1 MATQANYHHGVRV
14 VEINEGQRNIRI
26 ISTAVLG
33 LICTASDADAVAFP
47 LNTPVL
53 VTKVDAAIA
62 KAGTLGT
69 LAGALTAIRDQAR
82 PVVVVVRVADG
93 EGADAAAK
101 ETDQNGKVIGT
112 AVGSQ
117 YTGMQALLAAKAK
130 LGVQP
135 RILGAP
141 GLDTQAVTTALVA
154 VAQKLRA
161 FVYAEGYGEDVSEVM
176 DYRQNFEGREL
187 MLIWPRVKVATP
199 GTGVV
204 VDASPVAYAMG
215 LRAKIDAEQGWHKT
229 LSNVPMNGVLGIS
242 KDVFWDLQN
251 PDTDAG
257 LLNGA
262 GITTLIRNQGFR
274 FWGSRTCATDELF
287 AFESATR
294 TAQILA
300 DTMAEGHFWAVDKP
314 LHPSLVKDILEGIN
328 AKFRELKNLGYILN
342 GQAWYDEEVNVSA
355 TLKNGKLTLDYDYT
369 PVPPLEDLTFQQRI
383 TDRYY
388 ADFALR
394 VGTGE

>member
-26 ISTAVLG
+26 ISTAVMG
-33 LICTASDADAVAFP
+33 LICTASDADAAAFP

-53 VTKVDAAIA
+53 ITKVDAAIA
-62 KAGTLGT
+62 KAGELGT
-69 LAGALTAIRDQAR
+69 LRGALTAIRDQAR
-82 PVVVVVRVADG
+82 PIVVVVRVADG

-101 ETDQNGKVIGT
+101 LTDQNGKVIGT
-112 AVGSQ
+112 AIGSQ

-141 GLDTQAVTTALVA
+141 GLDTQAVVTAMVA
-154 VAQKLRA
+154 VAQQLRA

-176 DYRQNFEGREL
+176 DYRQNFDAREL

-229 LSNVPMNGVLGIS
+229 LSNVPMNGVLGID

-314 LHPSLVKDILEGIN
+314 MHPSLVKDILEGIN
-328 AKFRELKNLGYILN
+328 AKFRELKTLGYVL
-342 GQAWYDEEVNVSA
+342 GASAWYDEEINEAA

-383 TDRYY
+383 TDRYF

>member
-141 GLDTQAVTTALVA
+141 GLDTQAVTTALAA

-161 FVYAEGYGEDVSEVM
+161 FVYAEGHGEDVSEVM
-176 DYRQNFEGREL
+176 DYRQNFDPREV
-187 MLIWPRVKVATP
+187 MVIWPRWKVATP

-215 LRAKIDAEQGWHKT
+215 LRARIDAEQGWHKT
-229 LSNVPMNGVLGIS
+229 ISNVPVNGVLGIS

-274 FWGSRTCATDELF
+274 FWGSRTCSTDELF

-314 LHPSLVKDILEGIN
+314 MHPSLVKDILEGIN
-328 AKFRELKNLGYILN
+328 AKFRELKTLGYVL
-342 GQAWYDEEVNVSA
+342 GASAWYDEEINEAA
-355 TLKNGKLTLDYDYT
+355 TLKSGKLTLDYDYT

>member
-1 MATQANYHHGVRV
+1 MATAANYHHGVRV
-14 VEINEGQRNIRI
+14 LEINEGQRAIRV

-33 LICTASDADAVAFP
+33 LIATAADADAAAFP

-62 KAGTLGT
+62 KAGTSGT
-69 LAGALTAIRDQAR
+69 LAGALTAIKDQAR
-82 PVVVVVRVADG
+82 PIVVVVRVE
-93 EGADAAAK
+93 EGQGVDATAK
-101 ETDQNGKVIGT
+101 EQDQNAKVIGT

-141 GLDTQAVTTALVA
+141 GLDSQAVTTAMVS

-161 FVYAEGYGEDVSEVM
+161 FVYAEGRGDDVSEVI
-176 DYRQNFEGREL
+176 DYRENFEGREL
-187 MLIWPRVKVATP
+187 MLLWPRVKVSQP
-199 GTGVV
+199 GTGAVV
-204 VDASPVAYAMG
+204 EASPVAFAMG
-215 LRAKIDAEQGWHKT
+215 LRARIDAEQGWHKT
-229 LSNVPMNGVLGIS
+229 LSNVPMNGVLGIT
-242 KDVFWDLQN
+242 KDVYWDLQN

-257 LLNGA
+257 LLNAA
-262 GITTLIRNQGFR
+262 GITTLIRSQGFR
-274 FWGSRTCATDELF
+274 FWGSRTCSTDELF

-314 LHPSLVKDILEGIN
+314 LHPSLVKDVLEGIN
-328 AKFRELKNLGYILN
+328 AKMRELKTMGYILD
-342 GQAWYDEEVNVSA
+342 GRAWYDETINEAA
-355 TLKNGKLTLDYDYT
+355 TLKVGKLTLDYDYT
-369 PVPPLEDLTFQQRI
+369 PVPPLEDLSFRQRI
-383 TDRYY
+383 TDKYY

>member
-26 ISTAVLG
+26 ISTAVMG
-33 LICTASDADAVAFP
+33 LICTASDADAAAFP

-62 KAGTLGT
+62 KAGELGT
-69 LAGALTAIRDQAR
+69 LRGALTAIRDQAR
-82 PVVVVVRVADG
+82 PIVVVVRVADG
-93 EGADAAAK
+93 EGADAAARL
-101 ETDQNGKVIGT
+101 TDQNGKVIGT
-112 AVGSQ
+112 AIGSQ

-141 GLDTQAVTTALVA
+141 GLDTQAVVTAMVA
-154 VAQKLRA
+154 VAQQLRA

-176 DYRQNFEGREL
+176 DYRQNFDAREL

-314 LHPSLVKDILEGIN
+314 MHPSLVKDILEGIN
-328 AKFRELKNLGYILN
+328 AKFRELKTLGYVL
-342 GQAWYDEEVNVSA
+342 GASAWYDEEINEAA

-383 TDRYY
+383 TDRYF

>member
-26 ISTAVLG
+26 ISTAVIG

-53 VTKVDAAIA
+53 LTKVDAAIA
-62 KAGTLGT
+62 KAGELGT
-69 LAGALTAIRDQAR
+69 LRGALTAIRDQAR
-82 PVVVVVRVADG
+82 PIVVVVRVADG

-101 ETDQNGKVIGT
+101 LTDQNGKVIGT

-176 DYRQNFEGREL
+176 DYRQNFDAREL
-187 MLIWPRVKVATP
+187 MMIWPRVKVATP

>member
-1 MATQANYHHGVRV
+1 MAALANYHHGVRTL
-14 VEINEGQRNIRI
+14 EINEGQRAIRI

-33 LICTASDADAVAFP
+33 LIVTASDADATAFP

-69 LAGALTAIRDQAR
+69 LRGALTAIRDQAR
-82 PVVVVVRVADG
+82 PITVVVRVADG
-93 EGADAAAK
+93 EGVDAAAK
-101 ETDQNGKVIGT
+101 LTDQNGKVIGT

-274 FWGSRTCATDELF
+274 FWGSRTCSTDELF

>member
-1 MATQANYHHGVRV
+1 MATAANYHHGVRV
-14 VEINEGQRNIRI
+14 LEINEGQRNIRI
-26 ISTAVLG
+26 VSTAVIG
-33 LICTASDADAVAFP
+33 LIATASDADAAAFP

-53 VTKVDAAIA
+53 ITKVDSAIA

-69 LAGALTAIRDQAR
+69 LAGALNAIKEQAR
-82 PVVVVVRVADG
+82 PIVVVVRVADG
-93 EGADAAAK
+93 EGVDAAAK

-130 LGVQP
+130 VGVQP

-141 GLDTQAVTTALVA
+141 GLDSQAVTTAMVS

-161 FVYAEGYGEDVSEVM
+161 FVYAEGRGDDVSEVI
-176 DYRQNFEGREL
+176 DYRENFEGREL
-187 MLIWPRVKVATP
+187 MLLWPRVKVSQP
-199 GTGVV
+199 GTGAVV
-204 VDASPVAYAMG
+204 EASPVAFAMG
-215 LRAKIDAEQGWHKT
+215 LRARIDAEQGWHKT
-229 LSNVPMNGVLGIS
+229 LSNVPMNGVLGIT
-242 KDVFWDLQN
+242 KDVYWDLQN

-257 LLNGA
+257 LLNAA
-262 GITTLIRNQGFR
+262 GITTLIRSQGFR
-274 FWGSRTCATDELF
+274 FWGSRTCSTDDLF

-314 LHPSLVKDILEGIN
+314 LHPSLVKDVLEGIN
-328 AKFRELKNLGYILN
+328 AKFRELKTAGYILD
-342 GQAWYDEEVNVSA
+342 GKAWYDEEVNETA
-355 TLKNGKLTLDYDYT
+355 TLKAGKLTLDYDYT
-369 PVPPLEDLTFQQRI
+369 PVPPLEDLNFRQRI
-383 TDRYY
+383 TDRYF

-394 VGTGE
+394 IGTGQ

>member
-141 GLDTQAVTTALVA
+141 GLDTQAVTTALAA

-161 FVYAEGYGEDVSEVM
+161 FVYAEGHGEDVSEVM
-176 DYRQNFEGREL
+176 DYRQNFDPREV
-187 MLIWPRVKVATP
+187 MVIWPRWKVATP

-215 LRAKIDAEQGWHKT
+215 LRARIDAEQGWHKT
-229 LSNVPMNGVLGIS
+229 ISNVPVNGVLGIS

-274 FWGSRTCATDELF
+274 FWGSRTCSTDELF

-314 LHPSLVKDILEGIN
+314 MHPSLVKDILEGIN
-328 AKFRELKNLGYILN
+328 AKFRELKNLGYILD
-342 GQAWYDEEVNVSA
+342 GRAWYDEEINEAA
-355 TLKNGKLTLDYDYT
+355 TLKSGKLTLDYDYT

>member
-1 MATQANYHHGVRV
+1 MAAPANYHHGVRTL
-14 VEINEGQRNIRI
+14 EINEGQRAIRV

-33 LICTASDADAVAFP
+33 LIVTASDADATAFP

-69 LAGALTAIRDQAR
+69 LRGALTAIRDQAR
-82 PVVVVVRVADG
+82 PITVVVRVADG
-93 EGADAAAK
+93 EGVDAAAK

-215 LRAKIDAEQGWHKT
+215 LRAKIDAELGWHKT

-274 FWGSRTCATDELF
+274 FWGSRTCSTDELF

-328 AKFRELKNLGYILN
+328 AKMRELKNLGYILD
-342 GQAWYDEEVNVSA
+342 GRAWYDEEVNVSA
-355 TLKNGKLTLDYDYT
+355 TLKNGKLTLDFDYT
-369 PVPPLEDLTFQQRI
+369 AVPPLEDLTFQQRI
-383 TDRYY
+383 TDRYF

>member
-26 ISTAVLG
+26 ISTAVMG
-33 LICTASDADAVAFP
+33 LICTASDADAAAFP

-62 KAGTLGT
+62 KAGELGT
-69 LAGALTAIRDQAR
+69 LRGALTAIRDQAR
-82 PVVVVVRVADG
+82 PIVVVVRVADG

-101 ETDQNGKVIGT
+101 LTDQNGKVIGT
-112 AVGSQ
+112 AIGSQ

-141 GLDTQAVTTALVA
+141 GLDTQAVVTAMVA
-154 VAQKLRA
+154 VAQQLRA

-176 DYRQNFEGREL
+176 DYRQNFDAREL

-314 LHPSLVKDILEGIN
+314 MHPSLVKDILEGIN
-328 AKFRELKNLGYILN
+328 AKFRELKTLGYVL
-342 GQAWYDEEVNVSA
+342 GASAWYDEEINEAA

-383 TDRYY
+383 TDRYF

>member
-1 MATQANYHHGVRV
+1 MAAPANYHHGVRTL
-14 VEINEGQRNIRI
+14 EINEGQRAIRI
-26 ISTAVLG
+26 ISTAVMG
-33 LICTASDADAVAFP
+33 LIVTASDADATAFP

-69 LAGALTAIRDQAR
+69 LRGALTAIRDQAR
-82 PVVVVVRVADG
+82 PITVVVRVADG
-93 EGADAAAK
+93 EGVDAAAK
-101 ETDQNGKVIGT
+101 LTDQNGKVIGT

-117 YTGMQALLAAKAK
+117 YTGMQALLTAKAK

-141 GLDTQAVTTALVA
+141 DLDTQAVTTALVA

-176 DYRQNFEGREL
+176 DYRQNFDAREL

-274 FWGSRTCATDELF
+274 FWGSRTCSTDELF

-314 LHPSLVKDILEGIN
+314 MHPSLVKDILEGIN
-328 AKFRELKNLGYILN
+328 AKFRELKTLGYVL
-342 GQAWYDEEVNVSA
+342 GASAWYDEEINEAA

-383 TDRYY
+383 TDRYF

>member
-1 MATQANYHHGVRV
+1 MATAANYHHGVRV
-14 VEINEGQRNIRI
+14 LEINEGQRNIRI
-26 ISTAVLG
+26 VSTAVIG
-33 LICTASDADAVAFP
+33 LIATASDADATAFP

-53 VTKVDAAIA
+53 ITKVDSALA

-69 LAGALTAIRDQAR
+69 LAGALNAIKEQAR
-82 PVVVVVRVADG
+82 PIVVVVRIADG
-93 EGADAAAK
+93 EGADEAAK
-101 ETDQNGKVIGT
+101 QTDQNGKAIGT

-117 YTGMQALLAAKAK
+117 YTGMQAMLAAKAK
-130 LGVQP
+130 VGVQP

-161 FVYAEGYGEDVSEVM
+161 FVYAEAHGADVSEVI
-176 DYRQNFEGREL
+176 DYSENFEGREL
-187 MLIWPRVKVATP
+187 MLLWPRVKVATP

-215 LRAKIDAEQGWHKT
+215 LRARIDAEQGWHKT
-229 LSNVPMNGVLGIS
+229 LSNVPMNGVLGID
-242 KDVFWDLQN
+242 KDVYWDLQN

-257 LLNGA
+257 LLNAA
-262 GITTLIRNQGFR
+262 GITTLIRSQGFR
-274 FWGSRTCATDELF
+274 FWGSRTCSTDELF

-300 DTMAEGHFWAVDKP
+300 DTMADGHFWAVDKP

-328 AKFRELKNLGYILN
+328 AKMRELKNLGYILD
-342 GQAWYDEEVNVSA
+342 GRAWYDEQVNESG

-369 PVPPLEDLTFQQRI
+369 PVPPLEDLSFRQRI

>member
-33 LICTASDADAVAFP
+33 LICTASDADAAAFP

-62 KAGTLGT
+62 KAGELGT
-69 LAGALTAIRDQAR
+69 LRGALTAIRDQAR
-82 PVVVVVRVADG
+82 PIVVVVRVADG

-101 ETDQNGKVIGT
+101 LTDQNGKIIGT

-251 PDTDAG
+251 PETDAG

-274 FWGSRTCATDELF
+274 FWGSRTCSTDELF

>member
-26 ISTAVLG
+26 ISTAVMG
-33 LICTASDADAVAFP
+33 LICTASDADAAAFP

-62 KAGTLGT
+62 KAGELGT
-69 LAGALTAIRDQAR
+69 LRGALTAIRDQAR
-82 PVVVVVRVADG
+82 PIVVVVRVADG

-101 ETDQNGKVIGT
+101 LTDQNGKVIGT
-112 AVGSQ
+112 AIGSQ

-141 GLDTQAVTTALVA
+141 GLDTQAVVTAMVA
-154 VAQKLRA
+154 VAQQLRA

-176 DYRQNFEGREL
+176 DYRQNFDAREL

-274 FWGSRTCATDELF
+274 FWGSRTCSTDELF

-328 AKFRELKNLGYILN
+328 AKFRELKTLGYVL
-342 GQAWYDEEVNVSA
+342 GASAWYDEEINEAA

-383 TDRYY
+383 TDRYF

>member
-33 LICTASDADAVAFP
+33 LICTASDADAAAFP

-62 KAGTLGT
+62 KAGELGT
-69 LAGALTAIRDQAR
+69 LRGALTAIRDQAR
-82 PVVVVVRVADG
+82 PIVVVVRVADG

-101 ETDQNGKVIGT
+101 LTDQNGKVIGT

-229 LSNVPMNGVLGIS
+229 LSNVPMNGVLGID

>member
-26 ISTAVLG
+26 ISTAVMG
-33 LICTASDADAVAFP
+33 LICTASDADAAAFP

-62 KAGTLGT
+62 KAGELGT
-69 LAGALTAIRDQAR
+69 LRGALTAIRDQAR
-82 PVVVVVRVADG
+82 PIVVVVRVADG

-101 ETDQNGKVIGT
+101 LTDQNGKVIGT
-112 AVGSQ
+112 AIGSQ

-141 GLDTQAVTTALVA
+141 GLDTQAVVTAMVA
-154 VAQKLRA
+154 VAQQLRA

-176 DYRQNFEGREL
+176 DYRQNFDAREL

-314 LHPSLVKDILEGIN
+314 MHTSLVKDILEGIN
-328 AKFRELKNLGYILN
+328 AKFRELKTLGYVL
-342 GQAWYDEEVNVSA
+342 GASAWYDEEINEAA

-383 TDRYY
+383 TDRYF

>member
-1 MATQANYHHGVRV
+1 MGAQANYHHGVRV
-14 VEINEGQRNIRI
+14 VEFNEGQRYIRI
-26 ISTAVLG
+26 ISTAVMG
-33 LICTASDADAVAFP
+33 LICTASDADAAAFP

-69 LAGALTAIRDQAR
+69 LSGALTAIRDQAR
-82 PVVVVVRVADG
+82 PIVVVVRVAPG
-93 EGADAAAK
+93 EGADEAAK

-141 GLDTQAVTTALVA
+141 GLDTQAVVTAMVA
-154 VAQKLRA
+154 VAQQLRA
-161 FVYAEGYGEDVSEVM
+161 FVYAEGYGADVSEVM
-176 DYRQNFEGREL
+176 DYRQNFDAREL

>member
-33 LICTASDADAVAFP
+33 LICTASDADAAAFP

-69 LAGALTAIRDQAR
+69 LSGALTAIRDQAR

-101 ETDQNGKVIGT
+101 LTDQNGKVIG
-112 AVGSQ
+112 AAIDSQ

-161 FVYAEGYGEDVSEVM
+161 FVYAEGYGADVSEVM
-176 DYRQNFEGREL
+176 DYRQNFDAREL

-229 LSNVPMNGVLGIS
+229 ISNVPMNGVLGID

-257 LLNGA
+257 LLNAA
-262 GITTLIRNQGFR
+262 GITTLIRSQGFR

-314 LHPSLVKDILEGIN
+314 MHPSLVKDILEGIN
-328 AKFRELKNLGYILN
+328 AKFRELKRLGYVL
-342 GQAWYDEEVNVSA
+342 GASAWYDEEVNEAA

-369 PVPPLEDLTFQQRI
+369 PVPPLEDLTLQQHI

-388 ADFALR
+388 EDFALR

>member
-33 LICTASDADAVAFP
+33 LICTASDADAAAFP

-62 KAGTLGT
+62 KAGELGT
-69 LAGALTAIRDQAR
+69 LRGALTAIRDQAR
-82 PVVVVVRVADG
+82 PIVVVVRVADG

-101 ETDQNGKVIGT
+101 LTDQNGKVIGT
-112 AVGSQ
+112 AIGSQ

-141 GLDTQAVTTALVA
+141 GLDTQAVVTALVA

-176 DYRQNFEGREL
+176 DYRQNFDAREL

-274 FWGSRTCATDELF
+274 FWGSRTCSTDELF

-314 LHPSLVKDILEGIN
+314 MHPSLVKDILEGIN
-328 AKFRELKNLGYILN
+328 AKFRELKTLGYVL
-342 GQAWYDEEVNVSA
+342 GASAWYDEEINEAA

-383 TDRYY
+383 TDRYF

>member
-1 MATQANYHHGVRV
+1 
-14 VEINEGQRNIRI
+14 
-26 ISTAVLG
+26 
-33 LICTASDADAVAFP
+33 
-47 LNTPVL
+47 
-53 VTKVDAAIA
+53 
-62 KAGTLGT
+62 
-69 LAGALTAIRDQAR
+69 
-82 PVVVVVRVADG
+82 
-93 EGADAAAK
+93 
-101 ETDQNGKVIGT
+101 
-112 AVGSQ
+112 
-117 YTGMQALLAAKAK
+117 
-130 LGVQP
+130 
-135 RILGAP
+135 
-141 GLDTQAVTTALVA
+141 
-154 VAQKLRA
+154 
-161 FVYAEGYGEDVSEVM
+161 
-176 DYRQNFEGREL
+176 
-187 MLIWPRVKVATP
+187 WPRVKVATP

-294 TAQILA
+294 TAHVLA

-314 LHPSLVKDILEGIN
+314 MHPSLVKDILEGIN
-328 AKFRELKNLGYILN
+328 AKFRELKNLGYVL
-342 GQAWYDEEVNVSA
+342 GASAWYDEEINEAA

-369 PVPPLEDLTFQQRI
+369 HVPPLEDLTFQQRI
-383 TDRYY
+383 TDRYF

>member
-33 LICTASDADAVAFP
+33 LICTASDADAAAFP

-62 KAGTLGT
+62 KAGELGT
-69 LAGALTAIRDQAR
+69 LRGALTAIRDQAR
-82 PVVVVVRVADG
+82 PIVVVVRVADG

-101 ETDQNGKVIGT
+101 LTDQNGKVIGT

-141 GLDTQAVTTALVA
+141 GLDTQAVTTALAA

-161 FVYAEGYGEDVSEVM
+161 MVYAEGYGEDVSEVM
-176 DYRQNFEGREL
+176 DYRQNFDPREV
-187 MLIWPRVKVATP
+187 MLIWPRWKVATP

-215 LRAKIDAEQGWHKT
+215 LRARIDAEQGWHKT
-229 LSNVPMNGVLGIS
+229 ISNVPVNGVLGIS

-274 FWGSRTCATDELF
+274 FWGSRTCSTDELF

-328 AKFRELKNLGYILN
+328 AKFRELKNLGYILD
-342 GQAWYDEEVNVSA
+342 GRAWYDEEINEAA

>member
-26 ISTAVLG
+26 ISTAVMG
-33 LICTASDADAVAFP
+33 LICTASDADAAAFP

-62 KAGTLGT
+62 KAGELGT
-69 LAGALTAIRDQAR
+69 LRGALTAIRDQAR
-82 PVVVVVRVADG
+82 PIVVVVRVADG

-101 ETDQNGKVIGT
+101 LTDQNGKVIGT
-112 AVGSQ
+112 AIGSQ

-141 GLDTQAVTTALVA
+141 GLDTQAVVTAMVA
-154 VAQKLRA
+154 VAQQLRA

-176 DYRQNFEGREL
+176 DYRQNFDAREL
-187 MLIWPRVKVATP
+187 MLIWTRVKVATP

-314 LHPSLVKDILEGIN
+314 MHPSLVKDILEGIN
-328 AKFRELKNLGYILN
+328 AKFRELKTLGYVL
-342 GQAWYDEEVNVSA
+342 GASAWYDEEINEAA

-383 TDRYY
+383 TDRYF

>member
-26 ISTAVLG
+26 ISTAVMG
-33 LICTASDADAVAFP
+33 LICTASDADAAAFP

-53 VTKVDAAIA
+53 ITKVDAAIA
-62 KAGTLGT
+62 KAGELGT
-69 LAGALTAIRDQAR
+69 LRGALTAIRDQAR
-82 PVVVVVRVADG
+82 PIVVVVRVADG

-101 ETDQNGKVIGT
+101 LTDQNGKVIGT
-112 AVGSQ
+112 AIGSQ

-141 GLDTQAVTTALVA
+141 GLDTQAVVTAMVA
-154 VAQKLRA
+154 VAQQLRA

-176 DYRQNFEGREL
+176 DYRQNFDAREL

-215 LRAKIDAEQGWHKT
+215 LRSKIDAEQGWHKT

-314 LHPSLVKDILEGIN
+314 MHPSLVKDILEGIN
-328 AKFRELKNLGYILN
+328 AKFRELKTLGYVL
-342 GQAWYDEEVNVSA
+342 GASAWYDEEINEAA

-383 TDRYY
+383 TDRYF

>member
-26 ISTAVLG
+26 ISTAVMG
-33 LICTASDADAVAFP
+33 LICTASDADAAAFP

-62 KAGTLGT
+62 KAGELGT
-69 LAGALTAIRDQAR
+69 LRGALTAIRDQAR
-82 PVVVVVRVADG
+82 PIVVVVRVADG

-101 ETDQNGKVIGT
+101 LTDQNGKVIGT
-112 AVGSQ
+112 AIGSQ

-141 GLDTQAVTTALVA
+141 GLDTQAVVTAMVA
-154 VAQKLRA
+154 VAQQLRA

-176 DYRQNFEGREL
+176 DYRQNFDAREL

-274 FWGSRTCATDELF
+274 FWGSRTCSTDELF

-314 LHPSLVKDILEGIN
+314 MHPSLVKDILEGIN
-328 AKFRELKNLGYILN
+328 AKFRELKTLGYVL
-342 GQAWYDEEVNVSA
+342 GASAWYDEEINEAA

-383 TDRYY
+383 TDRYF

>member
-1 MATQANYHHGVRV
+1 MAT
-14 VEINEGQRNIRI
+14 
-26 ISTAVLG
+26 
-33 LICTASDADAVAFP
+33 
-47 LNTPVL
+47 
-53 VTKVDAAIA
+53 
-62 KAGTLGT
+62 
-69 LAGALTAIRDQAR
+69 
-82 PVVVVVRVADG
+82 
-93 EGADAAAK
+93 
-101 ETDQNGKVIGT
+101 
-112 AVGSQ
+112 
-117 YTGMQALLAAKAK
+117 KAK

-135 RILGAP
+135 RVLGAP

-161 FVYAEGYGEDVSEVM
+161 FVYAEGHGAEVSEVM
-176 DYRQNFEGREL
+176 DYRQNFDAREL
-187 MLIWPRVKVATP
+187 MMIWPRVKVATP

-229 LSNVPMNGVLGIS
+229 LSNVPMNGVLGID

-257 LLNGA
+257 LLNAA

-328 AKFRELKNLGYILN
+328 AKFRELKNLGYILD
-342 GQAWYDEEVNVSA
+342 GRAWYDEEVNVSA

>member
-33 LICTASDADAVAFP
+33 LICTASDADAAAFP

-69 LAGALTAIRDQAR
+69 LSGALTAIRDQAR
-82 PVVVVVRVADG
+82 PITVVVRVADG

-101 ETDQNGKVIGT
+101 LTDQNGKVIGT

-176 DYRQNFEGREL
+176 DYRQNFDAREL
-187 MLIWPRVKVATP
+187 MMIWPRVKVATP

>member
-1 MATQANYHHGVRV
+1 MAAPANYHHGVRTL
-14 VEINEGQRNIRI
+14 EINEGQRAIRI

-33 LICTASDADAVAFP
+33 LIVTASDADATAFP

-69 LAGALTAIRDQAR
+69 LRGALTAIRDQAR
-82 PVVVVVRVADG
+82 PITVVVRVADG

-101 ETDQNGKVIGT
+101 EADQNGKVIGT

-117 YTGMQALLAAKAK
+117 YTGMQALLTAKAK

-251 PDTDAG
+251 PETDAG

-274 FWGSRTCATDELF
+274 FWGSRTCSTDELF

-328 AKFRELKNLGYILN
+328 AKMRELKTLGYILD
-342 GQAWYDEEVNVSA
+342 GRAWYDEEVNVSA

>member
-1 MATQANYHHGVRV
+1 MAAPANYHHGVRTL
-14 VEINEGQRNIRI
+14 EINEGQRAIRI

-33 LICTASDADAVAFP
+33 LIVTASDADATAFP

-69 LAGALTAIRDQAR
+69 LRGALTAIRDQAR
-82 PVVVVVRVADG
+82 PITVVVRVADG

-101 ETDQNGKVIGT
+101 EADQNGKVIGT

-117 YTGMQALLAAKAK
+117 YTGMQALLTAKAK

-274 FWGSRTCATDELF
+274 FWGSRTCSTDELF

>member
-33 LICTASDADAVAFP
+33 LICTASDADATAFP

-69 LAGALTAIRDQAR
+69 LSGALTAIRDQAR
-82 PVVVVVRVADG
+82 PITVVVRVADG

-101 ETDQNGKVIGT
+101 LTDQNGKVIGT

-161 FVYAEGYGEDVSEVM
+161 FVYAEGHGDDVSEVM
-176 DYRQNFEGREL
+176 DYRQNFDAREL

-229 LSNVPMNGVLGIS
+229 ISNVPMNGVLGID

-257 LLNGA
+257 LLNAA

-287 AFESATR
+287 VFESATR
-294 TAQILA
+294 TAQVLA

-314 LHPSLVKDILEGIN
+314 MHPSLVKDILEGIN
-328 AKFRELKNLGYILN
+328 AKFRELKRLGYVL
-342 GQAWYDEEVNVSA
+342 GASAWYDEEVNEAA

-388 ADFALR
+388 EDFTLR

>member
-33 LICTASDADAVAFP
+33 LICTASDADAAAFP

-62 KAGTLGT
+62 KAGELGT
-69 LAGALTAIRDQAR
+69 LRGALTAIRDQAR
-82 PVVVVVRVADG
+82 PIVVVVRVADG

-101 ETDQNGKVIGT
+101 LTDQNGKVIGT

-117 YTGMQALLAAKAK
+117 YTGMKALLAAKAK

-229 LSNVPMNGVLGIS
+229 LSNVPMNGVLGID

>member
-141 GLDTQAVTTALVA
+141 GLDTQAVTTALAA

-161 FVYAEGYGEDVSEVM
+161 FVYAEGHGEDVSEVM
-176 DYRQNFEGREL
+176 DYRQNFDPREV
-187 MLIWPRVKVATP
+187 MVIWPRWKVATP

-215 LRAKIDAEQGWHKT
+215 LRARIDAEQGWHKT
-229 LSNVPMNGVLGIS
+229 ISNVPVNGVLGIS

-274 FWGSRTCATDELF
+274 FWGSRTCSTDELF

-328 AKFRELKNLGYILN
+328 AKFRELKNLGYILD
-342 GQAWYDEEVNVSA
+342 GRAWYDEEINEAA

>member
-33 LICTASDADAVAFP
+33 LICTASDADAAAFP

-62 KAGTLGT
+62 KAGELGT
-69 LAGALTAIRDQAR
+69 LRGALTAIRDQAR
-82 PVVVVVRVADG
+82 PIVVVVRVADG

-101 ETDQNGKVIGT
+101 LTDQNGKVIGT

-215 LRAKIDAEQGWHKT
+215 LRAKIDTEQGWHKT